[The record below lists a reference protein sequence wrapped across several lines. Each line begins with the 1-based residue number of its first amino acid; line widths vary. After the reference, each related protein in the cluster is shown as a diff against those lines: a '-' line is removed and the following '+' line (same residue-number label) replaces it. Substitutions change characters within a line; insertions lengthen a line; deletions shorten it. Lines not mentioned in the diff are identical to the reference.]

1 MVLEVMGRDAGHIA
15 LSAGVA
21 GGAHVIL
28 IPEIPYSLQNVCSII
43 EKLKNQ
49 GHKSVIIVVA
59 ESVKKENGDA
69 ATIPDETTG
78 RPRYGGIGAYLGEKI
93 QKLTGIETR
102 VTVLGHVQR
111 GGQPNA
117 YDRMIASAFGV
128 KAVDLVAQGLFN
140 RMVAWQNGQVDHVSI
155 EDAINHYQS
164 VETGGTMVKT
174 AKALGIYVGD
184 MP

>member
-1 MVLEVMGRDAGHIA
+1 
-15 LSAGVA
+15 
-21 GGAHVIL
+21 
-28 IPEIPYSLQNVCSII
+28 
-43 EKLKNQ
+43 
-49 GHKSVIIVVA
+49 
-59 ESVKKENGDA
+59 VKKENGDA